1 VTTTSTDVTDH
12 ALGFL
17 LDVDNTLLDNDA
29 LKDYLARQLQQAL
42 GASGAERFWQ
52 LYEVVRKER
61 DVVDLPLTAQ
71 RYAEG
76 SGDLAALATITGI
89 YDSIPFARFV
99 YPHAIETLQH
109 LETLGL
115 ATILSDG
122 DLVFQRQKIER
133 SGIAAAVNDRVL
145 IYTHKQQ
152 HLTEVAAYQPADR
165 SVIVDDKAAI
175 LHDVKSLLG
184 EKVTTVHVRQGHYAR
199 DPLPTGFQADI
210 TVDAIGDL
218 RGLSA
223 QDFLR
228 SGLDDGNASTTSL
241 SSGTDPER

>member
-1 VTTTSTDVTDH
+1 MTTASTDVTDH

-29 LKDYLARQLQQAL
+29 LKDYLAQQLQGAL
-42 GASGAERFWQ
+42 GEPGAERFWQ
-52 LYEVVRKER
+52 LYETVRKER

-76 SGDLAALATITGI
+76 SGDLAALATLTGI

-133 SGIAAAVNDRVL
+133 SGLAAAVNDRVL

-199 DPLPTGFQADI
+199 DPLPAGFQADI

-218 RGLSA
+218 RRLGA
-223 QDFLR
+223 GDFLR
-228 SGLDDGNASTTSL
+228 RGDANADAATTA
-241 SSGTDPER
+241 SGTDRER